1 MVGVDCGHL
10 PKQPSRLTTKTH
22 MEGHE
27 AILKVSTSA
36 LQSGLKTRELT
47 EQSHGIETIME
58 TGSTTR
64 GPQEIKADGDGTENW
79 TSRPLAILFLT
90 SERIMQGVDC
100 SRRTKIS
107 KSWMGV

>member
-1 MVGVDCGHL
+1 
-10 PKQPSRLTTKTH
+10 

-36 LQSGLKTRELT
+36 LQLGLKTRELT

-64 GPQEIKADGDGTENW
+64 GPQEIKAGGDRTEKW

-90 SERIMQGVDC
+90 SEKITKGVDC
-100 SRRTKIS
+100 ARGRKSS